1 MKECDRDAAVDVAAA
16 VPACVGFY
24 EVSPLRGFN
33 SMPASLLR
41 SDWVYPS
48 ATSWHLTLFAAQTG
62 EDTTDS

>member
-1 MKECDRDAAVDVAAA
+1 MRPMERGGDLYPKPRY
-16 VPACVGFY
+16 ACVGFY